1 MKESKNP
8 GFINFSDLKLY
19 NPKKQLAFC
28 YKLDKNFTL
37 CGPNLPSSG
46 TICILQAL
54 IIYENILKKSNS
66 VNLDQILSILNFVY
80 YSRSRDLADPEFEE
94 INPDSLLDKKLLL
107 ENFKLFN
114 QKLEKVDSININKLL
129 NSTTHFSIIDNK
141 GNIISAT
148 SSIESSFGSR
158 LFTNGFFLNNQLTDF
173 SFKIKDK
180 NNNLIKNRPEGGK
193 RPLSSM
199 SPIIV
204 LDENDQ
210 PFLTIGY
217 PVEKLLFHIFL
228 EF

>member
-1 MKESKNP
+1 MY
-8 GFINFSDLKLY
+8 F
-19 NPKKQLAFC
+19 
-28 YKLDKNFTL
+28 
-37 CGPNLPSSG
+37 
-46 TICILQAL
+46 LQAL
-54 IIYENILKKSNS
+54 IIYENIFKKSNS

-204 LDENDQ
+204 LDENDHFFNNWVTRRKSYY
-210 PFLTIGY
+210 FLYFRVLIDVLY
-217 PVEKLLFHIFL
+217 KNVEIYKSIESPNYIKINGNIFL
-228 EF
+228 EDEILQENYK